1 MVKSVIKEILII
13 ILLIV
18 AILLILGIMFYEYTP
33 NSKQVPTAVAEYT
46 LSAEVE
52 KELNETIKA
61 QETQNIIETY
71 RVDDDDLA
79 LDRRKKIFEEGKI
92 NPFSK
97 SAEEP
102 SNSNNSNSN
111 TNSSGNSQ
119 GTGNEGKLLNTVK

>member
-46 LSAEVE
+46 LSADIE

-79 LDRRKKIFEEGKI
+79 LDRRKKIYEEGKI

-97 SAEEP
+97 SAEIQVAVIIQAAIQILQEIHKEQEMRV
-102 SNSNNSNSN
+102 NY
-111 TNSSGNSQ
+111 
-119 GTGNEGKLLNTVK
+119 

>member
-46 LSAEVE
+46 LS
-52 KELNETIKA
+52 ETIKA

-79 LDRRKKIFEEGKI
+79 LDRRKKIYEEGKI

-97 SAEEP
+97 SAEDP
-102 SNSNNSNSN
+102 SSSNNSSSN